1 MASGVHAAA
10 EGVAALGISAAEWA
24 EPCPALRRNLR
35 LLSHDQVELARM
47 LLNEGQGH
55 LFEHWPEPG
64 VDDDKKKSFFDQVC
78 RLNSS
83 YPGGLAAYI
92 QNAKKLLADSKAG
105 QNPYDG
111 FTPSVPSGEALTF
124 GDDNFVSLEAAGVAL
139 PRETTTGKC
148 FLQHYIESILSLQ
161 EASWKME
168 GECHTKI
175 PFAIMT
181 SDDTNALTIKLL
193 ESNSYFGME
202 PSQVKILKQE
212 KVACLADNDA
222 RLALDPNDKYKI
234 QTKPHGHG
242 DVHSLLYSS
251 GLLEQWKS
259 TGRRWVLFFQD
270 TNGLLFNAIPSAL
283 GVSATKGYNV
293 NSLAVPR
300 KAKEAIGGITKLTH
314 VDGRTMVINVE
325 YNQLDP
331 LLRATGHPDGDANC
345 ETGYSPY
352 PGNINQLI
360 LELGPYIE
368 ELKKTHGAISEFVNP
383 KYTDSTKTAFKS
395 STRLEC
401 MMQDYPKTLPPTA
414 KVGFTVMDTWLAYA
428 PVKNNPEDAAKVP
441 KGNPFH
447 SATSGEMAI
456 YRANSLILRKAGAQ
470 ISDPVVSTFNGQEV
484 EVWPRVTWSPR
495 WGLTFK
501 DVKRKVHGNSS
512 ISQRSFLV
520 INGQN
525 IVIDG
530 LSLDGALIANS
541 VDEAEVKVTGHVENK
556 GWTIR
561 HVDHRDTSEKEE
573 TRIRGFKFEKVEQLE
588 RDPSGDPRHLLPD
601 ASAMAGMA
609 PEGSQFDAKNYDS
622 KMQELLSQ
630 GETEEFFTS
639 YDEVHESFDDM
650 GLQENLLRGIYAYG
664 FEKPSAIQQRGIVPF
679 CKGLDVIQQAQSG
692 TGKTAT
698 FCSGILQ
705 QLDYGLV
712 ECQALVLAPTRELA
726 QQIEKVMRALG
737 DYLGVKVHACVGGT
751 SVREDQRILASG
763 VHVVVGTPGRVFD
776 MLRRQSLRPDNI
788 KMFVLDEADEML
800 SRGFKDQIYDIFQLL
815 PGKIQV
821 GVFSATMPP
830 EALEIT
836 RKFMNKPVRILVKR
850 DELTLEGIKQFYVN
864 VEKEE
869 WKLDTLCDLYETLAI
884 TQSVIFV
891 NTRRKVDWLTDKMR
905 GRDHTVSATHGDM
918 DQNTRDIIMREFRSG
933 SSRVLI
939 TTDLLARGIDVQ
951 QVSLVINYDL
961 PTQPE
966 NYLHRIGR
974 SGRFGRKGVAI
985 NFVTREDERMLFD
998 IQKFYNV
1005 VIEELPAN
1013 VADLL

>member
-10 EGVAALGISAAEWA
+10 DGVAALGISPAGGEWA
-24 EPCPALRRNLR
+24 GPCPALRRNLH
-35 LLSHDQVELARM
+35 LLSHDQVELAKM

-92 QNAKKLLADSKAG
+92 QNAKKLLAESKAG

-111 FTPSVPSGEALTF
+111 FAPSVPSGEVLTF
-124 GDDNFVSLEAAGVAL
+124 GDDNFVSLEAAGVKEAHNAAFVLVAGGLGERLGYKGIKVAL

-148 FLQHYIESILSLQ
+148 FLQHYIESILALQ
-161 EASWKME
+161 EASCKME

-251 GLLEQWKS
+251 GLLEQWKN

-414 KVGFTVMDTWLAYA
+414 KVGFTVMDSWLAYA

-456 YRANSLILRKAGAQ
+456 YRANSLILRKAGAH

-484 EVWPRVTWSPR
+484 EVWPCVAWSPR

-501 DVKRKVHGNSS
+501 DVKQRLHGNSS
-512 ISQRSFLV
+512 VSQRSVLV
-520 INGQN
+520 INGRN
-525 IVIDG
+525 VVIDG
-530 LSLDGALIANS
+530 LSLDGALIVNS

-556 GWTIR
+556 GWTIQ

-588 RDPSGDPRHLLPD
+588 V
-601 ASAMAGMA
+601 
-609 PEGSQFDAKNYDS
+609 NY
-622 KMQELLSQ
+622 
-630 GETEEFFTS
+630 TE
-639 YDEVHESFDDM
+639 
-650 GLQENLLRGIYAYG
+650 
-664 FEKPSAIQQRGIVPF
+664 
-679 CKGLDVIQQAQSG
+679 
-692 TGKTAT
+692 
-698 FCSGILQ
+698 
-705 QLDYGLV
+705 
-712 ECQALVLAPTRELA
+712 
-726 QQIEKVMRALG
+726 
-737 DYLGVKVHACVGGT
+737 
-751 SVREDQRILASG
+751 
-763 VHVVVGTPGRVFD
+763 
-776 MLRRQSLRPDNI
+776 
-788 KMFVLDEADEML
+788 
-800 SRGFKDQIYDIFQLL
+800 
-815 PGKIQV
+815 PGKHCL
-821 GVFSATMPP
+821 SP
-830 EALEIT
+830 
-836 RKFMNKPVRILVKR
+836 
-850 DELTLEGIKQFYVN
+850 
-864 VEKEE
+864 
-869 WKLDTLCDLYETLAI
+869 
-884 TQSVIFV
+884 
-891 NTRRKVDWLTDKMR
+891 
-905 GRDHTVSATHGDM
+905 
-918 DQNTRDIIMREFRSG
+918 
-933 SSRVLI
+933 
-939 TTDLLARGIDVQ
+939 
-951 QVSLVINYDL
+951 
-961 PTQPE
+961 
-966 NYLHRIGR
+966 
-974 SGRFGRKGVAI
+974 
-985 NFVTREDERMLFD
+985 
-998 IQKFYNV
+998 
-1005 VIEELPAN
+1005 
-1013 VADLL
+1013 

>member
-10 EGVAALGISAAEWA
+10 GGGAAPRAPRCAGTCTSS
-24 EPCPALRRNLR
+24 PTTSFSSG
-35 LLSHDQVELARM
+35 LLSRILIKVKTNIVELAKM

-92 QNAKKLLADSKAG
+92 QNAKKLLAESKAG

-111 FTPSVPSGEALTF
+111 FAPSVPSGEVLTF
-124 GDDNFVSLEAAGVAL
+124 GDDNFVSLEAAGVKEAHNAAFVLVAGGLGERLGYKGIKVAL

-148 FLQHYIESILSLQ
+148 FLQHYIESILALQ
-161 EASWKME
+161 EASCKME

-234 QTKPHGHG
+234 Q
-242 DVHSLLYSS
+242 
-251 GLLEQWKS
+251 
-259 TGRRWVLFFQD
+259 
-270 TNGLLFNAIPSAL
+270 AIPSAL

-414 KVGFTVMDTWLAYA
+414 KVGFTVMDSWLAYA

-456 YRANSLILRKAGAQ
+456 YRANSLILRKAGAH

-484 EVWPRVTWSPR
+484 EVWPCVAWSPR

-501 DVKRKVHGNSS
+501 DVKQRLHGNSS
-512 ISQRSFLV
+512 VSQRSVLV
-520 INGQN
+520 INGRN
-525 IVIDG
+525 VVIDG
-530 LSLDGALIANS
+530 LSLDGALIVNS

-556 GWTIR
+556 GWTIQ

-588 RDPSGDPRHLLPD
+588 V
-601 ASAMAGMA
+601 
-609 PEGSQFDAKNYDS
+609 NY
-622 KMQELLSQ
+622 
-630 GETEEFFTS
+630 TE
-639 YDEVHESFDDM
+639 
-650 GLQENLLRGIYAYG
+650 
-664 FEKPSAIQQRGIVPF
+664 
-679 CKGLDVIQQAQSG
+679 
-692 TGKTAT
+692 
-698 FCSGILQ
+698 
-705 QLDYGLV
+705 
-712 ECQALVLAPTRELA
+712 
-726 QQIEKVMRALG
+726 
-737 DYLGVKVHACVGGT
+737 
-751 SVREDQRILASG
+751 
-763 VHVVVGTPGRVFD
+763 
-776 MLRRQSLRPDNI
+776 
-788 KMFVLDEADEML
+788 
-800 SRGFKDQIYDIFQLL
+800 
-815 PGKIQV
+815 PGKHCL
-821 GVFSATMPP
+821 SP
-830 EALEIT
+830 
-836 RKFMNKPVRILVKR
+836 
-850 DELTLEGIKQFYVN
+850 
-864 VEKEE
+864 
-869 WKLDTLCDLYETLAI
+869 
-884 TQSVIFV
+884 
-891 NTRRKVDWLTDKMR
+891 
-905 GRDHTVSATHGDM
+905 
-918 DQNTRDIIMREFRSG
+918 
-933 SSRVLI
+933 
-939 TTDLLARGIDVQ
+939 
-951 QVSLVINYDL
+951 
-961 PTQPE
+961 
-966 NYLHRIGR
+966 
-974 SGRFGRKGVAI
+974 
-985 NFVTREDERMLFD
+985 
-998 IQKFYNV
+998 
-1005 VIEELPAN
+1005 
-1013 VADLL
+1013 